1 MQSVNLNALH
11 AWGLRR
17 TLLTVLVPGLLLV
30 GAAEVWQTWRTAV
43 DAANAAYDRSLFGA
57 IKSMDAN
64 ISTASGGLG
73 VELPYRMLEFFE
85 LTASGRVYYRVA
97 TEGGLVDIGNAD
109 LPLPANPLTTG
120 RPQFSDATYFDEPVR
135 VGTYARLLDP
145 PLAGHAA
152 GQRVVIQVAE
162 TLESRQAF
170 TRTLVLEAVAR
181 DLLLLMVA
189 TGLMTLAVGWALRPL
204 ARLRNEVEARS
215 ELDLTPILPIGIP
228 ADVRPLVEAINHH
241 IERNRLQTEARQ
253 RFVDDASHQLRTP
266 LATLTTQVGYV
277 LRETDPVHQR
287 EALLAIKLQLEE
299 AVRQTNQMLALARVD
314 SVGLKPETVDA
325 SQVVESI
332 TRQWWAQAREQGID
346 LGFEPDFEPLR
357 LLVDAGLL
365 KEALS
370 NLLHNAIRYTPR
382 GGKVT
387 VVLNHRASRGVI
399 TVLDNGPGMSV
410 DDRAHAGERFFRG
423 SQNSQPGTGL
433 GLAIVRAIA
442 ERHGGELCLDAGF
455 DGQGLAVSIVL
466 PLAADAGKNKGF
478 P

>member
-1 MQSVNLNALH
+1 MNLNVLH

-17 TLLTVLVPGLLLV
+17 TLLLVLVPGLLLV
-30 GAAEVWQTWRTAV
+30 GAAVVWQTWRTAV

-97 TEGGLVDIGNAD
+97 TEDGLVDIGNAD
-109 LPLPANPLTTG
+109 LPLPANALFTG
-120 RPQFSDATYFDEPVR
+120 RPQFSDAIYFDEPVR

-145 PLAGHAA
+145 PLAGQAA

-189 TGLMTLAVGWALRPL
+189 IGLMTLAVGWALRPL

-215 ELDLTPILPIGIP
+215 DLDLTPIVHTGIP

-266 LATLTTQVGYV
+266 LATLTTQVGFV
-277 LRETDPVHQR
+277 LRETDPALQR

-299 AVRQTNQMLALARVD
+299 TVRQTNQMLALARVD

-325 SQVVESI
+325 SQVVEQI
-332 TRQWWAQAREQGID
+332 TRQWWTQARELGID
-346 LGFEPDFEPLR
+346 LGFESDAEPLR

-365 KEALS
+365 KEAVS

-387 VVLNHRASRGVI
+387 VVLGHSAAKGVI
-399 TVLDNGPGMSV
+399 TVLDNGPGMPS
-410 DDRAHAGERFFRG
+410 DERAHAGERFFRG
-423 SQNSQPGTGL
+423 SHTTQPGTGL

-442 ERHGGELCLDAGF
+442 ERHGGELCLDAGL

-466 PLAADAGKNKGF
+466 PLAADAG
-478 P
+478 